1 MSLRT
6 TPPTIQAT
14 SFALR
19 RPEEH
24 FLPGGTPLYIIE
36 APGTG
41 ALRLDVVFPAGK
53 QHEIHPLQSYYASQT
68 LRYGCQGYTAAEFAE
83 RIDYYGAGLRSSVF
97 MNRTCIS
104 LVTLK
109 KHFAST
115 VELMRRMLATPA
127 YDEERLRI
135 RCDADKAQL
144 RVNLQKGSFVAM
156 RTLRQS
162 IYGNQHPCGTL
173 VTPDDYDTLTSQ
185 HLRDYYDRYL
195 SKGPCRLYLSGDVDD
210 DTLAVLNA
218 AFLDDGLWL
227 MDDGQRMMDNSQF
240 TIDNSQF
247 STVNC
252 QLSIVNYDTSY
263 QDSLLARHS
272 SSKLDSA
279 LAALRNYDAAH
290 QDSLLARH
298 SSNRLDSALAAL
310 RNCELSIVNCEL
322 ITLPGA
328 VQDSIRIGCPMMD
341 IGHPDYAPM
350 RVLATVLG
358 GYFGSRLMQNVR
370 EEKGYT
376 YDIGAHFVT
385 AIPQTLFCIYCEAQ
399 AGKAREVIDEVCKEM
414 HRLQTELIPD
424 DELRMVRNYM
434 AGDLCRNYETAFDLI
449 DAYLFEERLA
459 LPATHFDQVF
469 DAVQTVSPQRLRQ
482 LAQQYLRPE
491 MMHAVVVS
499 NEENEKYCVKN
510 QENCC
515 MIAK

>member
-210 DTLAVLNA
+210 DTLAVLQSQLSTVNSQRST
-218 AFLDDGLWL
+218 DNGQQSTV
-227 MDDGQRMMDNSQF
+227 DGQQSTDNGQWSTVNGQQSTDNSQR
-240 TIDNSQF
+240 

-252 QLSIVNYDTSY
+252 QLSIVNC
-263 QDSLLARHS
+263 QLLS
-272 SSKLDSA
+272 
-279 LAALRNYDAAH
+279 
-290 QDSLLARH
+290 
-298 SSNRLDSALAAL
+298 
-310 RNCELSIVNCEL
+310 
-322 ITLPGA
+322 LPGA

-510 QENCC
+510 RENCC

>member
-24 FLPGGTPLYIIE
+24 ILPGGIPLYIIE

-210 DTLAVLNA
+210 NALAVLQSQLSTVNSR
-218 AFLDDGLWL
+218 
-227 MDDGQRMMDNSQF
+227 QSTDNSQRS
-240 TIDNSQF
+240 TDNSQQ
-247 STVNC
+247 STVNGQQSTDNGQRSTDNGQQSTVNGQQSTVNS
-252 QLSIVNYDTSY
+252 QLSIVNC
-263 QDSLLARHS
+263 Q
-272 SSKLDSA
+272 
-279 LAALRNYDAAH
+279 
-290 QDSLLARH
+290 
-298 SSNRLDSALAAL
+298 
-310 RNCELSIVNCEL
+310 L

-341 IGHPDYAPM
+341 IAHPDYAPM

-459 LPATHFDQVF
+459 LPATHFDEVF

-510 QENCC
+510 RENCC

>member
-53 QHEIHPLQSYYASQT
+53 QHETHPLQSYYASQM

-210 DTLAVLNA
+210 DTLAVL
-218 AFLDDGLWL
+218 
-227 MDDGQRMMDNSQF
+227 QSQL
-240 TIDNSQF
+240 
-247 STVNC
+247 STVNG
-252 QLSIVNYDTSY
+252 QRSTVNGQQSIV
-263 QDSLLARHS
+263 
-272 SSKLDSA
+272 
-279 LAALRNYDAAH
+279 
-290 QDSLLARH
+290 
-298 SSNRLDSALAAL
+298 
-310 RNCELSIVNCEL
+310 NCELSIVNCEL
-322 ITLPGA
+322 SIVNCQLLSLPGA

-510 QENCC
+510 RENCC

>member
-24 FLPGGTPLYIIE
+24 ILPGGTPLYIIE

-53 QHEIHPLQSYYASQT
+53 QHEIHPLQSYYASQM

-210 DTLAVLNA
+210 DTLAVLQSQLSTVNSQQSTVN
-218 AFLDDGLWL
+218 
-227 MDDGQRMMDNSQF
+227 GQRSTDNGQQSTDNSRQSTVNGQQSTVNSRQSTDNGQQSTDNSQRS
-240 TIDNSQF
+240 TDNGQQSTDNGQQ
-247 STVNC
+247 STVNG
-252 QLSIVNYDTSY
+252 Q
-263 QDSLLARHS
+263 
-272 SSKLDSA
+272 
-279 LAALRNYDAAH
+279 
-290 QDSLLARH
+290 
-298 SSNRLDSALAAL
+298 
-310 RNCELSIVNCEL
+310 LSIVNCEL
-322 ITLPGA
+322 LSLPGA

-510 QENCC
+510 RENCC

>member
-24 FLPGGTPLYIIE
+24 FLPGGTPLYMIE

-53 QHEIHPLQSYYASQT
+53 QHETHPLQSYYASQM

-210 DTLAVLNA
+210 DTLAVL
-218 AFLDDGLWL
+218 
-227 MDDGQRMMDNSQF
+227 QSQL
-240 TIDNSQF
+240 
-247 STVNC
+247 STVNG
-252 QLSIVNYDTSY
+252 QRSTVNGQQSIV
-263 QDSLLARHS
+263 
-272 SSKLDSA
+272 
-279 LAALRNYDAAH
+279 
-290 QDSLLARH
+290 
-298 SSNRLDSALAAL
+298 
-310 RNCELSIVNCEL
+310 NCELSIVNCEL
-322 ITLPGA
+322 SIVNCQLLSLPGA

-510 QENCC
+510 RENCC

>member
-41 ALRLDVVFPAGK
+41 ALRLDVVFPVGK
-53 QHEIHPLQSYYASQT
+53 QHEIHPLQSYYASQM

-195 SKGPCRLYLSGDVDD
+195 SKGPCRLYLSGDADD
-210 DTLAVLNA
+210 DTLAVL
-218 AFLDDGLWL
+218 L
-227 MDDGQRMMDNSQF
+227 SQL
-240 TIDNSQF
+240 
-247 STVNC
+247 STVNSQQSTDNSRQSTVNGQRSTDNG
-252 QLSIVNYDTSY
+252 QLSIVNYDTSC

-272 SSKLDSA
+272 SS
-279 LAALRNYDAAH
+279 
-290 QDSLLARH
+290 
-298 SSNRLDSALAAL
+298 RLDSALAAL
-310 RNCELSIVNCEL
+310 RNCELSIVNCQL
-322 ITLPGA
+322 VSLPGA

-414 HRLQTELIPD
+414 YRLQTELIPD

-459 LPATHFDQVF
+459 LPATHFDEVF

-510 QENCC
+510 RENCC

>member
-1 MSLRT
+1 M
-6 TPPTIQAT
+6 
-14 SFALR
+14 
-19 RPEEH
+19 
-24 FLPGGTPLYIIE
+24 
-36 APGTG
+36 
-41 ALRLDVVFPAGK
+41 
-53 QHEIHPLQSYYASQT
+53 
-68 LRYGCQGYTAAEFAE
+68 
-83 RIDYYGAGLRSSVF
+83 
-97 MNRTCIS
+97 
-104 LVTLK
+104 
-109 KHFAST
+109 
-115 VELMRRMLATPA
+115 
-127 YDEERLRI
+127 
-135 RCDADKAQL
+135 
-144 RVNLQKGSFVAM
+144 
-156 RTLRQS
+156 
-162 IYGNQHPCGTL
+162 
-173 VTPDDYDTLTSQ
+173 
-185 HLRDYYDRYL
+185 
-195 SKGPCRLYLSGDVDD
+195 
-210 DTLAVLNA
+210 
-218 AFLDDGLWL
+218 
-227 MDDGQRMMDNSQF
+227 
-240 TIDNSQF
+240 
-247 STVNC
+247 
-252 QLSIVNYDTSY
+252 
-263 QDSLLARHS
+263 
-272 SSKLDSA
+272 
-279 LAALRNYDAAH
+279 
-290 QDSLLARH
+290 
-298 SSNRLDSALAAL
+298 
-310 RNCELSIVNCEL
+310 

-341 IGHPDYAPM
+341 IGHPDHAPM

-510 QENCC
+510 RENCC

>member
-210 DTLAVLNA
+210 DTLAVL
-218 AFLDDGLWL
+218 
-227 MDDGQRMMDNSQF
+227 QS
-240 TIDNSQF
+240 
-247 STVNC
+247 
-252 QLSIVNYDTSY
+252 QLSTDNGQQSTDNGQQSIV
-263 QDSLLARHS
+263 
-272 SSKLDSA
+272 
-279 LAALRNYDAAH
+279 
-290 QDSLLARH
+290 
-298 SSNRLDSALAAL
+298 
-310 RNCELSIVNCEL
+310 NCELSIVNCEL
-322 ITLPGA
+322 SIVNCQLLSLPGA

-510 QENCC
+510 RENCC

>member
-6 TPPTIQAT
+6 TPPTIQTT

-53 QHEIHPLQSYYASQT
+53 QHEIHPLQSYYASQM

-210 DTLAVLNA
+210 DTLAVL
-218 AFLDDGLWL
+218 
-227 MDDGQRMMDNSQF
+227 QSQL
-240 TIDNSQF
+240 
-247 STVNC
+247 STVNGQQSTDNSRQSTVNGQRSTDNG

-272 SSKLDSA
+272 SNKF
-279 LAALRNYDAAH
+279 
-290 QDSLLARH
+290 
-298 SSNRLDSALAAL
+298 DSALAAL
-310 RNCELSIVNCEL
+310 RNCELS
-322 ITLPGA
+322 
-328 VQDSIRIGCPMMD
+328 S
-341 IGHPDYAPM
+341 AP
-350 RVLATVLG
+350 L
-358 GYFGSRLMQNVR
+358 
-370 EEKGYT
+370 
-376 YDIGAHFVT
+376 
-385 AIPQTLFCIYCEAQ
+385 
-399 AGKAREVIDEVCKEM
+399 
-414 HRLQTELIPD
+414 
-424 DELRMVRNYM
+424 LRS
-434 AGDLCRNYETAFDLI
+434 F
-449 DAYLFEERLA
+449 
-459 LPATHFDQVF
+459 
-469 DAVQTVSPQRLRQ
+469 
-482 LAQQYLRPE
+482 
-491 MMHAVVVS
+491 
-499 NEENEKYCVKN
+499 
-510 QENCC
+510 
-515 MIAK
+515 

>member
-53 QHEIHPLQSYYASQT
+53 RHEIHPLQSYYASQT

-210 DTLAVLNA
+210 TALAVLQSQLSTVNSQRST
-218 AFLDDGLWL
+218 DN
-227 MDDGQRMMDNSQF
+227 GQQSTDNSQR
-240 TIDNSQF
+240 

-272 SSKLDSA
+272 SS
-279 LAALRNYDAAH
+279 
-290 QDSLLARH
+290 
-298 SSNRLDSALAAL
+298 RLDSALAAL
-310 RNCELSIVNCEL
+310 RNCQLVS
-322 ITLPGA
+322 LPGA

-370 EEKGYT
+370 
-376 YDIGAHFVT
+376 
-385 AIPQTLFCIYCEAQ
+385 
-399 AGKAREVIDEVCKEM
+399 
-414 HRLQTELIPD
+414 
-424 DELRMVRNYM
+424 
-434 AGDLCRNYETAFDLI
+434 
-449 DAYLFEERLA
+449 
-459 LPATHFDQVF
+459 
-469 DAVQTVSPQRLRQ
+469 
-482 LAQQYLRPE
+482 
-491 MMHAVVVS
+491 
-499 NEENEKYCVKN
+499 
-510 QENCC
+510 
-515 MIAK
+515 

>member
-24 FLPGGTPLYIIE
+24 FLPDGTPLYIIE

-41 ALRLDVVFPAGK
+41 ALRLDIVFPAGK
-53 QHEIHPLQSYYASQT
+53 QHEIHPLQSYYASQM

-210 DTLAVLNA
+210 DTLAVLQSQLSTVNS
-218 AFLDDGLWL
+218 
-227 MDDGQRMMDNSQF
+227 QRSTDNSQRS
-240 TIDNSQF
+240 TVNSRQSTDNSRQSTVNGQRSTVNGQQSTDNSQQ
-247 STVNC
+247 SIVNC
-252 QLSIVNYDTSY
+252 QL
-263 QDSLLARHS
+263 
-272 SSKLDSA
+272 
-279 LAALRNYDAAH
+279 
-290 QDSLLARH
+290 
-298 SSNRLDSALAAL
+298 
-310 RNCELSIVNCEL
+310 LS
-322 ITLPGA
+322 LPGA

-399 AGKAREVIDEVCKEM
+399 AGKARGVIDEVCKEM

-459 LPATHFDQVF
+459 LPATHFDEVF

-510 QENCC
+510 RENCC

>member
-1 MSLRT
+1 M
-6 TPPTIQAT
+6 
-14 SFALR
+14 
-19 RPEEH
+19 
-24 FLPGGTPLYIIE
+24 
-36 APGTG
+36 
-41 ALRLDVVFPAGK
+41 FPAGK

-210 DTLAVLNA
+210 DTLAVL
-218 AFLDDGLWL
+218 
-227 MDDGQRMMDNSQF
+227 QSQL
-240 TIDNSQF
+240 
-247 STVNC
+247 STVNG
-252 QLSIVNYDTSY
+252 QRSTVNSQQSTVNGQQSTDNGQQSTVNGQRSTDNGQQSTVNGQQSTVNSQQSIV
-263 QDSLLARHS
+263 
-272 SSKLDSA
+272 
-279 LAALRNYDAAH
+279 
-290 QDSLLARH
+290 
-298 SSNRLDSALAAL
+298 
-310 RNCELSIVNCEL
+310 NCELSIVNCQQSIVNCQL
-322 ITLPGA
+322 LSLPGA

-459 LPATHFDQVF
+459 LPATHFDEVF

-510 QENCC
+510 RENCC

>member
-41 ALRLDVVFPAGK
+41 ALRLDVVFPVGK
-53 QHEIHPLQSYYASQT
+53 QHEIHPLQSYYASQM

-210 DTLAVLNA
+210 DTLAVLQSQLSMVN
-218 AFLDDGLWL
+218 
-227 MDDGQRMMDNSQF
+227 GQQSTDNGQ
-240 TIDNSQF
+240 Q
-247 STVNC
+247 STVNGRQSTDNG

-272 SSKLDSA
+272 SI
-279 LAALRNYDAAH
+279 
-290 QDSLLARH
+290 
-298 SSNRLDSALAAL
+298 RLDSALAAL
-310 RNCELSIVNCEL
+310 RNCQL

-341 IGHPDYAPM
+341 IGHLDYAPM

-376 YDIGAHFVT
+376 YDIGTHFVT

-459 LPATHFDQVF
+459 LPATHFDEVF

-510 QENCC
+510 RENCC

>member
-210 DTLAVLNA
+210 DTLAVL
-218 AFLDDGLWL
+218 
-227 MDDGQRMMDNSQF
+227 QSQL
-240 TIDNSQF
+240 
-247 STVNC
+247 STVNG
-252 QLSIVNYDTSY
+252 QRSTVNSQQSTVNGQQSTDNGQQSTVNGQRSTDNGQQSTVNGQQSTVNSQQSIV
-263 QDSLLARHS
+263 
-272 SSKLDSA
+272 
-279 LAALRNYDAAH
+279 
-290 QDSLLARH
+290 
-298 SSNRLDSALAAL
+298 
-310 RNCELSIVNCEL
+310 NCELSIVNCQQSIVNCQL
-322 ITLPGA
+322 LSLPGA

-459 LPATHFDQVF
+459 LPATHFDEVF

-510 QENCC
+510 RENCC

>member
-41 ALRLDVVFPAGK
+41 ALRLDVVFPVGK
-53 QHEIHPLQSYYASQT
+53 QHEIHPLQSYYASQM

-210 DTLAVLNA
+210 DTLAVLQSQLSMVN
-218 AFLDDGLWL
+218 
-227 MDDGQRMMDNSQF
+227 GQQSTDNGQ
-240 TIDNSQF
+240 Q
-247 STVNC
+247 STVNGRQSTDNG

-263 QDSLLARHS
+263 QDSLQKATSCYSSEKLKFHPSQPTLLSRRRHS
-272 SSKLDSA
+272 SS
-279 LAALRNYDAAH
+279 
-290 QDSLLARH
+290 
-298 SSNRLDSALAAL
+298 RLDSALAAL
-310 RNCELSIVNCEL
+310 RNCQL

-341 IGHPDYAPM
+341 IGHLDYAPM

-376 YDIGAHFVT
+376 YDIGTHFVT

-459 LPATHFDQVF
+459 LPATHFDEVF

-510 QENCC
+510 RENCC

>member
-53 QHEIHPLQSYYASQT
+53 QHEIHPLQSYYASQM

-156 RTLRQS
+156 RTLRQG

-210 DTLAVLNA
+210 DTLAVLQSQLSTVN
-218 AFLDDGLWL
+218 
-227 MDDGQRMMDNSQF
+227 GQRSTDNSQR
-240 TIDNSQF
+240 
-247 STVNC
+247 STVNGQQSTVNSRQSTVNGQQSTVNS
-252 QLSIVNYDTSY
+252 QLSIVNC
-263 QDSLLARHS
+263 Q
-272 SSKLDSA
+272 
-279 LAALRNYDAAH
+279 
-290 QDSLLARH
+290 
-298 SSNRLDSALAAL
+298 
-310 RNCELSIVNCEL
+310 L

-510 QENCC
+510 RENCC

>member
-53 QHEIHPLQSYYASQT
+53 QHETHPLQSYYASQM

-210 DTLAVLNA
+210 DTLAVL
-218 AFLDDGLWL
+218 
-227 MDDGQRMMDNSQF
+227 QSQL
-240 TIDNSQF
+240 
-247 STVNC
+247 STVNSQRSTVNSQQSTDNGQLSTDNGQQSTVNG

-263 QDSLLARHS
+263 QDSLQKATSCYSSEKLKFHPSQPTLLSRRRQS
-272 SSKLDSA
+272 SS
-279 LAALRNYDAAH
+279 
-290 QDSLLARH
+290 
-298 SSNRLDSALAAL
+298 RLDSALAVL
-310 RNCELSIVNCEL
+310 RNCQLLS
-322 ITLPGA
+322 LPGA

-510 QENCC
+510 RENCC

>member
-53 QHEIHPLQSYYASQT
+53 QHETHPLQSYYASQT

-115 VELMRRMLATPA
+115 VELMHRMLATPA

-210 DTLAVLNA
+210 DTLAVL
-218 AFLDDGLWL
+218 
-227 MDDGQRMMDNSQF
+227 QSQL
-240 TIDNSQF
+240 
-247 STVNC
+247 STVNG
-252 QLSIVNYDTSY
+252 QQSTVNGQQSIVNYDTSY

-272 SSKLDSA
+272 SS
-279 LAALRNYDAAH
+279 
-290 QDSLLARH
+290 
-298 SSNRLDSALAAL
+298 RLDSALAAL
-310 RNCELSIVNCEL
+310 RNCELSIVNCQL

-376 YDIGAHFVT
+376 YDIGANFVT

-459 LPATHFDQVF
+459 LPATHFDEVF

-510 QENCC
+510 RENCC

>member
-24 FLPGGTPLYIIE
+24 FLPGGIPLYIIE

-115 VELMRRMLATPA
+115 VELMHRMLATPA

-135 RCDADKAQL
+135 RCDADKAQF

-210 DTLAVLNA
+210 DTLAVLQSQLSTVNSR
-218 AFLDDGLWL
+218 
-227 MDDGQRMMDNSQF
+227 QSTVNSQQSTDNSQR
-240 TIDNSQF
+240 
-247 STVNC
+247 STVNGQQSTVNGQQSTVNS

-272 SSKLDSA
+272 SS
-279 LAALRNYDAAH
+279 
-290 QDSLLARH
+290 
-298 SSNRLDSALAAL
+298 RLDSALAAL
-310 RNCELSIVNCEL
+310 RNCQLLS
-322 ITLPGA
+322 LPGA

-510 QENCC
+510 RENCC

>member
-53 QHEIHPLQSYYASQT
+53 QHETHPLQSYYASQM

-210 DTLAVLNA
+210 DTLAVL
-218 AFLDDGLWL
+218 
-227 MDDGQRMMDNSQF
+227 QS
-240 TIDNSQF
+240 
-247 STVNC
+247 
-252 QLSIVNYDTSY
+252 QLSTDNGQQSTDNGQQSIV
-263 QDSLLARHS
+263 
-272 SSKLDSA
+272 
-279 LAALRNYDAAH
+279 
-290 QDSLLARH
+290 
-298 SSNRLDSALAAL
+298 
-310 RNCELSIVNCEL
+310 NCELSIVNCEL
-322 ITLPGA
+322 SIVNCQLLSLPGA

-510 QENCC
+510 RENCC

>member
-1 MSLRT
+1 MLLRS
-6 TPPTIQAT
+6 TPPAIQAT

-19 RPEEH
+19 RPTEH
-24 FLPGGTPLYIIE
+24 ILPGGIPLYIIE

-41 ALRLDVVFPAGK
+41 ALRLDAVYPAGK
-53 QHEIHPLQSYYASQT
+53 QHETHPLQSYYASKM
-68 LRYGCQGYTAAEFAE
+68 LRYGCHGYTAAEFAE
-83 RIDYYGAGLRSSVF
+83 RIDYYGAVLRSTML

-109 KHFAST
+109 KHFAPT
-115 VELMRRMLATPA
+115 VELMHRMLATPT
-127 YDEERLRI
+127 YNEEHLRI

-195 SKGPCRLYLSGDVDD
+195 SKGPCKLYLSGDVDD
-210 DTLAVLNA
+210 STLAVL
-218 AFLDDGLWL
+218 
-227 MDDGQRMMDNSQF
+227 QSQL
-240 TIDNSQF
+240 
-247 STVNC
+247 STVNSQRSADNGQQSTDNSRQLTVNSRQSTVNG
-252 QLSIVNYDTSY
+252 QLSIVNC
-263 QDSLLARHS
+263 Q
-272 SSKLDSA
+272 
-279 LAALRNYDAAH
+279 
-290 QDSLLARH
+290 
-298 SSNRLDSALAAL
+298 
-310 RNCELSIVNCEL
+310 L
-322 ITLPGA
+322 ITLSGA

-376 YDIGAHFVT
+376 YDIGAHFFAT
-385 AIPQTLFCIYCEAQ
+385 IPQTLFCIYCEAQ
-399 AGKAREVIDEVCKEM
+399 AGKAREVIDEACKEM
-414 HRLQTELIPD
+414 HRLQTELIPA

-434 AGDLCRNYETAFDLI
+434 TGNLCRNYETAFDLI
-449 DAYLFEERLA
+449 DAYLFEERLG
-459 LPATHFDQVF
+459 LPPTHFDHMF
-469 DAVQTVSPQRLRQ
+469 DAVQNTSPQRLRQ
-482 LAQQYLRPE
+482 LARQYLRPE

-499 NEENEKYCVKN
+499 NEENQKYCVK
-510 QENCC
+510 
-515 MIAK
+515 M

>member
-24 FLPGGTPLYIIE
+24 ILPGGIPLYIIE

-53 QHEIHPLQSYYASQT
+53 QHEIHPLQSYYASQM

-210 DTLAVLNA
+210 DTLAVLQSQ
-218 AFLDDGLWL
+218 LST
-227 MDDGQRMMDNSQF
+227 DNSQR
-240 TIDNSQF
+240 
-247 STVNC
+247 STVNG
-252 QLSIVNYDTSY
+252 QQSTVNSRQSTVNGQQSMVNGR
-263 QDSLLARHS
+263 QSTVNGQRS
-272 SSKLDSA
+272 TVNGQQSTV
-279 LAALRNYDAAH
+279 
-290 QDSLLARH
+290 
-298 SSNRLDSALAAL
+298 
-310 RNCELSIVNCEL
+310 NCELSIA
-322 ITLPGA
+322 LPPRCRA
-328 VQDSIRIGCPMMD
+328 RFYPYRLPHD
-341 IGHPDYAPM
+341 GH
-350 RVLATVLG
+350 RS
-358 GYFGSRLMQNVR
+358 SRLCPDAR
-370 EEKGYT
+370 
-376 YDIGAHFVT
+376 
-385 AIPQTLFCIYCEAQ
+385 
-399 AGKAREVIDEVCKEM
+399 AG
-414 HRLQTELIPD
+414 HR
-424 DELRMVRNYM
+424 
-434 AGDLCRNYETAFDLI
+434 AGWI
-449 DAYLFEERLA
+449 
-459 LPATHFDQVF
+459 
-469 DAVQTVSPQRLRQ
+469 LRQ
-482 LAQQYLRPE
+482 PTHAECARGEGLHLRYRGPLRDR
-491 MMHAVVVS
+491 HPADPLLHLL
-499 NEENEKYCVKN
+499 
-510 QENCC
+510 
-515 MIAK
+515 

>member
-1 MSLRT
+1 MSFRT

-53 QHEIHPLQSYYASQT
+53 QHEIHPLQSYYASQA

-210 DTLAVLNA
+210 DTLAVL
-218 AFLDDGLWL
+218 
-227 MDDGQRMMDNSQF
+227 QSQL
-240 TIDNSQF
+240 
-247 STVNC
+247 STVNGQRSTVNGQQSIVNC
-252 QLSIVNYDTSY
+252 ELSIVNYDTSY

-272 SSKLDSA
+272 SSRLDSA

-298 SSNRLDSALAAL
+298 SSSRLDSALAAL
-310 RNCELSIVNCEL
+310 RNCQLVS
-322 ITLPGA
+322 LPGA

-459 LPATHFDQVF
+459 LPATHFDEVF

-510 QENCC
+510 RENCC